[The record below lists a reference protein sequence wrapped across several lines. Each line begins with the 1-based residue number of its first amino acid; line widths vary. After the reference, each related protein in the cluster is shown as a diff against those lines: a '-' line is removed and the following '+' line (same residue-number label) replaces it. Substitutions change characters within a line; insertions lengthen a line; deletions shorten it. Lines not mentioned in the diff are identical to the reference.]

1 MDVPLELS
9 SRLCQSVAGYVIR
22 HSKGR
27 EAEKVEGVDSLFS
40 IPDLLDR
47 NHLERPLIVTGPH
60 IAESEFFQS
69 FLNDRETAY
78 TVYQDVKTDPAASQ
92 IAQIAAM
99 YEKEHCD
106 SIIAIGGGSNL
117 DAAKAAGA
125 MIARPGHP
133 LHTMRGLCKVRR
145 EIPFFI
151 AVPTTAGT
159 GSEMTMAAVVTD
171 DTTGQ
176 KYSLIDPVL
185 TPDVAVLDPSLLV
198 SLPQKQTA
206 YAGIDALVHA
216 VEAYLNERYH
226 REDTKDYCEEAVEA
240 IMEFLPKSYEDGQ
253 DLEAREEML
262 IASNKAGEAFNVAG
276 VGNVHAIAHAVG
288 GRYGLPHGYVNA
300 VLLPIVLRDY
310 GKAVEGPLARLA
322 SICDIEKDGSR
333 EERVEGFIRVI
344 EEMNAKMGIPDHI
357 EQIQEKDIPLMS
369 AWAAREANP
378 IYPVPVIYDKKH
390 FADIMRR
397 ASGR

>member
-9 SRLCQSVAGYVIR
+9 SRLYQSVAGYIIR

-27 EAEKVEGVDSLFS
+27 ETEKVEGVDSLFS
-40 IPDLLDR
+40 IPDILDR

-69 FLNDRETAY
+69 FLNDRETSY
-78 TVYQDVKTDPAASQ
+78 TVFSSVKSDPAASQ
-92 IAQIAAM
+92 IAQIARM
-99 YEKEHCD
+99 YEEENCD

-125 MIARPGHP
+125 MIARPGHA
-133 LHTMRGLCKVRR
+133 LRKMRGLFKVRR

-171 DTTGQ
+171 DATGQ

-185 TPDVAVLDPSLLV
+185 KPDVAVLDPSLLV
-198 SLPQKQTA
+198 SLPQKPTA
-206 YAGIDALVHA
+206 YAGVDALVHA

-240 IMEFLPKSYEDGQ
+240 IMEFLPKSYDDGE

-262 IASNKAGEAFNVAG
+262 IASNKAAEAFNVAG
-276 VGNVHAIAHAVG
+276 VGNIHALAHAIG
-288 GRYGLPHGYVNA
+288 GRYSLPHGYVNA
-300 VLLPIVLRDY
+300 ILLPIVLRDY
-310 GKAVEGPLARLA
+310 GKAVEAQIARLA

-333 EERVEGFIRVI
+333 SERAEGFIRVI
-344 EEMNAKMGIPDHI
+344 EEMNARMGIPDHI
-357 EQIQEKDIPLMS
+357 EEIKEQDIAAMS
-369 AWAAREANP
+369 AWAAKEANP
-378 IYPVPVIYDKKH
+378 LYAVPVIYDKRH
-390 FADIMRR
+390 FAEVLRK